1 MKNIP
6 RKLQQKVKKA
16 IENRVELRVKARL
29 AQNHLKLE
37 DFSEEELAII
47 YEDERLKLLDEL
59 KTKGLIGLLALLGI
73 SLF

>member
-6 RKLQQKVKKA
+6 KKLQQKVKKA

-37 DFSEEELAII
+37 DFSDEELAII